1 MDWIEKIPGCF
12 GGADKAFAGNPV
24 DDKRAKAL
32 RADLMKAGVT
42 WDDVEKEFQ
51 DFQEGQDVAPD
62 QIATEMQKV
71 ERFFRLKLS
80 KSSR

>member
-12 GGADKAFAGNPV
+12 SGSDKAFAGNPM

-42 WDDVEKEFQ
+42 WDEVEKEFQ
-51 DFQEGQDVAPD
+51 DFQEGQDVASD

-71 ERFFRLKLS
+71 QKFFRLKLS

>member
-1 MDWIEKIPGCF
+1 MSWVEKIPGCF
-12 GGADKAFAGNPV
+12 SGTDRVFADNPM
-24 DDKRAKAL
+24 DEKRAKAL

-51 DFQEGQDVAPD
+51 DYQEGQDVAAD
-62 QIATEMQKV
+62 HMATEMQKV
-71 ERFFRLKLS
+71 EKFFRLKLS